1 MSRQQL
7 DGKIVHLR
15 KGLAIY
21 RVKASRFWY
30 CRIWI
35 PSKKRRIVKTTKVTT
50 RAEAITVAEELFSAM
65 GTRGALTQTPK
76 NETFE
81 FFADQLIRQERLRG
95 ERGELSPRL
104 WTTTN
109 FYLNHRVWGAV
120 KYFSGRAI
128 ADISQADT
136 HQYLDWVQQQDR
148 TLSPGTLNHISIS
161 VRKVFKVA
169 VFEKIIPVLFPM
181 PRVKRKDSPRAFFT
195 FHPLVPKKE
204 DEWEKLKAAARKMAE
219 EKVAVRGAI
228 ITDELYDFILFMV
241 HSFLRPVESE
251 IYALRHRDVAV
262 SEPPNP
268 KGLILT
274 IVDGKTG
281 FRRVHTMPAAASVY
295 ERIKKRQGDYGSGGF
310 LFLPQYLNR
319 RHAIRVIQNQFNAVL
334 DRAGL
339 KSTHDGSNKH
349 TVYSLRHT
357 AICMRLVIGE
367 VNVFWLA
374 KNSGTSVDQIE
385 RFYARSLP
393 PSADVVRQ
401 LQRVKR

>member
-1 MSRQQL
+1 
-7 DGKIVHLR
+7 
-15 KGLAIY
+15 
-21 RVKASRFWY
+21 
-30 CRIWI
+30 
-35 PSKKRRIVKTTKVTT
+35 
-50 RAEAITVAEELFSAM
+50 
-65 GTRGALTQTPK
+65 
-76 NETFE
+76 
-81 FFADQLIRQERLRG
+81 LRG
-95 ERGELSPRL
+95 DRGEVSPRL
-104 WTTTN
+104 WATTN
-109 FYLNHRVWGAV
+109 AYLNHRVWGAV

-128 ADISQADT
+128 ADISQADC
-136 HQYLDWVQQQDR
+136 HQFLEWVQQQDGS
-148 TLSPGTLNHISIS
+148 LKPATLNYISIS
-161 VRKVFKVA
+161 VRKVFKLA
-169 VFEKIIPVLFPM
+169 VFERVIPVLFHM

-195 FHPLVPKKE
+195 FHPLVPKEE
-204 DEWEKLKAAARKMAE
+204 DQWEKLKSAARKMAE
-219 EKVAVRGAI
+219 EKAPIRGGI
-228 ITDELYDFILFMV
+228 ITEELYDFILFMV

-251 IYALRHRDVAV
+251 IYALRHRDVAI

-295 ERIKKRQGDYGSGGF
+295 ERIRKRQGDCGSDAF

-334 DRAGL
+334 DTAGL
-339 KSTHDGSNKH
+339 KNTNDGSNKH

-357 AICMRLVIGE
+357 AICMRLVLGE

-401 LQRVKR
+401 LQGFRT